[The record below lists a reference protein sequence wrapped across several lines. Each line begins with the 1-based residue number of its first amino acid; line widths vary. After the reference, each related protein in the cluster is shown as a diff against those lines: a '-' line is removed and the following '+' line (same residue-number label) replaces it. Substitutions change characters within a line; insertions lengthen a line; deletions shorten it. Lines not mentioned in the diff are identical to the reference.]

1 MDSPSA
7 LADHIHGCREPRT
20 MVGDLDAA
28 SSLLSFV
35 ARLRAN
41 AVGLNKSARADRDE
55 IAMVA

>member
-7 LADHIHGCREPRT
+7 LADHIRGCREPRT

-35 ARLRAN
+35 ARLKTKV
-41 AVGLNKSARADRDE
+41 VGLSKSARADWDE